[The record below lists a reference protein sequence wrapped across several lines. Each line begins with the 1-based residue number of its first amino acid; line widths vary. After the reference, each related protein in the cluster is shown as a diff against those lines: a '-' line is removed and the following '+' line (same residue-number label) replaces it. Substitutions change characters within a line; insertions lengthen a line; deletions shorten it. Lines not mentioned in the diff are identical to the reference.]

1 MNKAREI
8 GNIALWLAG
17 HLAFTTIV
25 NLTVLGGYY
34 AFQQYKAMQPYQID
48 LSQLEPEAK
57 EALAS
62 ALVEDGFSIPKPE
75 GKRKG

>member
-1 MNKAREI
+1 MSRIEEI
-8 GNIALWLAG
+8 GNQTLWILG
-17 HLAFTTIV
+17 HLAFTIIV

-34 AFQQYKAMQPYQID
+34 TFQQYQAMQPYQID

-62 ALVEDGFSIPKPE
+62 ALIEDGFSVPKPQ
-75 GKRKG
+75 KKG